1 MRHNRNKSGRTERF
15 ADTVHIFLPGKVS
28 KKPVDRAF
36 LADLRRVVMPQRI
49 DASLPAV
56 RRV

>member
-1 MRHNRNKSGRTERF
+1 MRHNRNKSGRTDWF
-15 ADTVHIFLPGKVS
+15 SDTVHIFLPGKVS

-36 LADLRRVVMPQRI
+36 LADLRRVAMPQRM
-49 DASLPAV
+49 DVSPPAV

>member
-1 MRHNRNKSGRTERF
+1 MRHNRNKSGRAERLT
-15 ADTVHIFLPGKVS
+15 DTVHIFLPGKVS

-36 LADLRRVVMPQRI
+36 LANLGRVVMPQRM

>member
-1 MRHNRNKSGRTERF
+1 MRHNRNKSGRAERF
-15 ADTVHIFLPGKVS
+15 ADTVHIFLSGKVS

-36 LADLRRVVMPQRI
+36 LADLRRVVMPQRM